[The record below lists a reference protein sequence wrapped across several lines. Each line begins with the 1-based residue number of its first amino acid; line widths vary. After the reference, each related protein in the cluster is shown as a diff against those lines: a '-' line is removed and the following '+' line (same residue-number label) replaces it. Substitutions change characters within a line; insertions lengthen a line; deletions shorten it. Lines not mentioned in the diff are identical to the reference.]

1 MLCRKNLDAFDK
13 ETRNDNIDI
22 SDVDASADLFG
33 REMMFVY
40 ACFPFTDVFRSCLVR
55 QSFYGEI
62 KYRRVGR
69 GTFFSCFF
77 ATLRKATDR
86 L

>member
-1 MLCRKNLDAFDK
+1 LEAFDK

-33 REMMFVY
+33 KEKN
-40 ACFPFTDVFRSCLVR
+40 
-55 QSFYGEI
+55 I
-62 KYRRVGR
+62 
-69 GTFFSCFF
+69 
-77 ATLRKATDR
+77 LRNF